1 MDEKLY
7 FLWINVMGTSPP
19 PPAPSKLD
27 EFFMFI
33 NETWLGTIVETKWD
47 GTCVDEYCGDRIK
60 MIVGWKDIVGNGMGW
75 DLVGWKWSNWMMF

>member
-1 MDEKLY
+1 MRGSKDHAPQVWNLNAKVWTLMDEKLY

-33 NETWLGTIVETKWD
+33 NET
-47 GTCVDEYCGDRIK
+47 
-60 MIVGWKDIVGNGMGW
+60 
-75 DLVGWKWSNWMMF
+75 